1 MHTAASPIRCARA
14 YSIGC
19 LTSRRPG
26 WRRTFPIIGQGCEKS
41 CTSNTPIRT
50 VREDTMGQVE
60 GKVAIV
66 TGGASGIGAACAATL
81 AREGAKVVITDIDD
95 AGAQGV
101 VGKIVAAGGEAI
113 CLHQDVSIE
122 EDWPGV
128 MEATE
133 RRFGQLN
140 VMMANAGIGILCKAI
155 EMSLADWRRQTAINL
170 AGVFLSV
177 KYAVPAMRRAGGGS
191 IIITSSV
198 AGLRGS
204 AGLAGYC
211 ATKGGVRLFAKA
223 VAMECAAEGDG
234 IRINTVHPG
243 VIDTPIWTKIS
254 SAAGRNTPIDPNEVS
269 KSGVPLSRVGQAQD
283 IANGVLFLASDA
295 SSYMTGAELVIDG
308 GMTGGAVRRWT

>member
-1 MHTAASPIRCARA
+1 
-14 YSIGC
+14 
-19 LTSRRPG
+19 
-26 WRRTFPIIGQGCEKS
+26 
-41 CTSNTPIRT
+41 
-50 VREDTMGQVE
+50 MGQVQ
-60 GKVAIV
+60 GKVALV
-66 TGGASGIGAACAATL
+66 TGGASGIGAACSATL
-81 AREGAKVVITDIDD
+81 AREGAKVVVTDIDE
-95 AGAQGV
+95 ALGKQTVSRIQGD
-101 VGKIVAAGGEAI
+101 GGEAI
-113 CLHQDVSIE
+113 FLQQDVTQE
-122 EDWPGV
+122 ERWAEV
-128 MEATE
+128 VAETE
-133 RRFGQLN
+133 RRYGKLN
-140 VMMANAGIGILCKAI
+140 ILVSNAGIGVGAASIVD
-155 EMSLADWRRQTAINL
+155 MTLADWRRQTAINL
-170 AGVFLSV
+170 DGVFLSV

-254 SAAGRNTPIDPNEVS
+254 RSAGRNTPIDPNEVS
-269 KSGVPLSRVGQAQD
+269 KSGVPLGRVGQAQD

-308 GMTGGAVRRWT
+308 GMTGGAVRRWS